1 MKKWLIVLTALAA
14 LALLAAPLTLAAGH
28 GDPKTGKA
36 KGKAK
41 FQCQARVVSVDAA
54 TGVIVVT
61 VKNGSKTMKAYR
73 GKQITLQVDPKAK
86 LVNATVDPS
95 VPLTLDQ
102 LVPDAKVHLGG
113 TIDRSQ
119 PDTPVFTS
127 TKIILQKLPVAPATP
142 SPPTT

>member
-41 FQCQARVVSVDAA
+41 FQCQAKVVSVDAA
-54 TGVIVVT
+54 TGVIVVS
-61 VKNGSKTMKAYR
+61 VKNGSKAMKAYR
-73 GKQITLQVDPKAK
+73 GKQITLQIDPKAK

-95 VPLTLDQ
+95 VPLTLDE
-102 LVPDAKVHLGG
+102 LVPDAKVGIGG

-119 PDTPVFTS
+119 PDAPVFTA
-127 TKIILQKLPVAPATP
+127 TRIVLKRLPAPPATP
-142 SPPTT
+142 SPPTA